1 MISSQIVFGT
11 VRCNSLKNC
20 SNNKDSVQAFKIV
33 GRYTGNLHITVF
45 LRDLT
50 ATENGTIN

>member
-50 ATENGTIN
+50 ATENGTIS